1 MIDPANIDK
10 THFSIKSYSKIVP
23 KPWGSEI
30 HLAPESEPYMAKI
43 ININAGCRLSLQLHD
58 QKTESWTL
66 MGGEAGVMIEDSSGQ
81 LQSITLKP
89 GVGYTSLIGQRHRL
103 FGITDC
109 AVFEAS
115 TPELGTTLRLE
126 DDYSRP
132 DETEAMRN
140 EPKRGWVK

>member
-1 MIDPANIDK
+1 MIDPAAIDK
-10 THFSIKSYSKIVP
+10 SHFSIASYSKIVP

-30 HLAPESEPYMAKI
+30 HLATETEPYMAKI
-43 ININAGCRLSLQLHD
+43 IKINAGCRLSLQLHD
-58 QKTESWTL
+58 KKTESWTL
-66 MGGEAGVMIEDSSGQ
+66 MSGEAGVMLEDSSGQ
-81 LQSITLKP
+81 LQSITLQP

-132 DETEAMRN
+132 DE
-140 EPKRGWVK
+140 